1 METVTPTT
9 THTKSLKRKLAE
21 KLLAIAFLLF
31 LLLLVFTFV
40 GENDGENT
48 FLSSFQKEHAKRHRE
63 RQQSINLAHHEDEE
77 KTFHDILSG
86 DEENERETFIRAHDE
101 AVKVHS
107 DDDDEND
114 DSLEAEAEDGG
125 SRTNN
130 NNDENRFSSSKHPDL
145 SQTIYEKLQRYEH
158 SASAALVLKQQLA
171 SGKKCRESECAKI
184 GKGGVPLKAINR
196 GNPFGSLAPLCFQE
210 SVLDAKA
217 TEFGLSWD
225 KKSTKDDWFVH
236 RKTASEDSKFKME
249 LLPESAKSVTKIM
262 NRASSTS
269 SSGSSSS
276 SSTSSSSSSS
286 SSSSFKTCA
295 LVGNS
300 AILSSGPAA
309 GKFIDAHD
317 VVFRL
322 NQAPTKKYEDRV
334 GKKTTVR
341 ILNKSWVLGYGGTL
355 RLEHGNVKDS
365 DLPNEDGVLFLASR
379 GNFQAITK
387 LMNKFRSSSA
397 DGDENIKVLRMNFKL
412 YDVISAQLKRFRSCL
427 ASKKQTFTGGST
439 PSSGLMAS
447 LLLAGRCDEVN
458 LYGFGP
464 GTIRGKYQYY
474 TLAGSERAHGESV
487 HAFGLEFAFLKALDK
502 IGLVKVC
509 RPPMDDERC
518 RRGFA

>member
-63 RQQSINLAHHEDEE
+63 RQRAINLAHHEDEE

-114 DSLEAEAEDGG
+114 DSFEAEAEDGG

-225 KKSTKDDWFVH
+225 KKTTKDDWFVH

-276 SSTSSSSSSS
+276 SSS
-286 SSSSFKTCA
+286 
-295 LVGNS
+295 
-300 AILSSGPAA
+300 PPPPPPRRRR
-309 GKFIDAHD
+309 H
-317 VVFRL
+317 
-322 NQAPTKKYEDRV
+322 
-334 GKKTTVR
+334 
-341 ILNKSWVLGYGGTL
+341 
-355 RLEHGNVKDS
+355 
-365 DLPNEDGVLFLASR
+365 
-379 GNFQAITK
+379 
-387 LMNKFRSSSA
+387 
-397 DGDENIKVLRMNFKL
+397 
-412 YDVISAQLKRFRSCL
+412 LKRAL
-427 ASKKQTFTGGST
+427 WLG
-439 PSSGLMAS
+439 
-447 LLLAGRCDEVN
+447 
-458 LYGFGP
+458 
-464 GTIRGKYQYY
+464 IR
-474 TLAGSERAHGESV
+474 R
-487 HAFGLEFAFLKALDK
+487 F
-502 IGLVKVC
+502 
-509 RPPMDDERC
+509 
-518 RRGFA
+518 

>member
-1 METVTPTT
+1 MADVV
-9 THTKSLKRKLAE
+9 HHAGGKSSKRKLAE
-21 KLLAIAFLLF
+21 RLLAFAFLLF
-31 LLLLVFTFV
+31 SVLLACA
-40 GENDGENT
+40 
-48 FLSSFQKEHAKRHRE
+48 FLFPEATIPSSFSEAHKRKRE
-63 RQQSINLAHHEDEE
+63 ERLLASAHHEDDER
-77 KTFHDILSG
+77 TFHDIL
-86 DEENERETFIRAHDE
+86 DDREKERETFMQSHDE
-101 AVKVHS
+101 AVKVHDNHFL
-107 DDDDEND
+107 DDDDVHAEGGGEEGGKDAPSND
-114 DSLEAEAEDGG
+114 GVETTD
-125 SRTNN
+125 
-130 NNDENRFSSSKHPDL
+130 RFSNSKHPDL
-145 SQTIYEKLQRYEH
+145 SRSIYEKLRRYDH

-171 SGKKCRESECAKI
+171 TGKKCRESECAKI
-184 GKGGVPLKAINR
+184 GKGGVPLKAINK
-196 GNPFGSLAPLCFQE
+196 GNPFTSLSPLCFQE
-210 SVLDAKA
+210 SLLDAKA

-236 RKTASEDSKFKME
+236 QKSDSEDSKFEME
-249 LLPESAKSVTKIM
+249 LLPENAKSVMKIM
-262 NRASSTS
+262 NRESRR
-269 SSGSSSS
+269 GSSSS
-276 SSTSSSSSSS
+276 SSSDT
-286 SSSSFKTCA
+286 SFKTCA

-300 AILSSGPAA
+300 AILSSGPPA

-355 RLEHGNVKDS
+355 RLEHGNVKES

-387 LMNKFRSSSA
+387 LMNKFRFSSA
-397 DGDENIKVLRMNFKL
+397 GGVENVKVLRMNFKL

-427 ASKKQTFTGGST
+427 ASKEQTFTGGST
-439 PSSGLMAS
+439 PSSGLMTS

-487 HAFGLEFAFLKALDK
+487 HAFGLEFAFLKAVDK
-502 IGLVKVC
+502 IGLVRVC

-518 RRGFA
+518 RRGL

>member
-1 METVTPTT
+1 MVDVV
-9 THTKSLKRKLAE
+9 HHAVGVGGKSSKRKLAE
-21 KLLAIAFLLF
+21 RLLAFAFLLF
-31 LLLLVFTFV
+31 SVLLACA
-40 GENDGENT
+40 
-48 FLSSFQKEHAKRHRE
+48 FLFPEATIPSSFSEAHKRKRE
-63 RQQSINLAHHEDEE
+63 ERLLASAHHEDDER
-77 KTFHDILSG
+77 TFHDIL
-86 DEENERETFIRAHDE
+86 DADREKERETFMQSHDE
-101 AVKVHS
+101 AVKVHDNHFL
-107 DDDDEND
+107 DDDDDVHNAEGGGGEEGGKDDDAPSSD
-114 DSLEAEAEDGG
+114 DSTTD
-125 SRTNN
+125 
-130 NNDENRFSSSKHPDL
+130 RFSKSKHPDL
-145 SQTIYEKLQRYEH
+145 SRSIYEKLLRYDH

-171 SGKKCRESECAKI
+171 TGKKCRESECAKI
-184 GKGGVPLKAINR
+184 GKGGVPLKAINK
-196 GNPFGSLAPLCFQE
+196 GNPFTSLSPLCFQE

-236 RKTASEDSKFKME
+236 QKSASEDSKFEME
-249 LLPESAKSVTKIM
+249 LLPENAKSVMKIM
-262 NRASSTS
+262 NRESRR
-269 SSGSSSS
+269 GSSSS
-276 SSTSSSSSSS
+276 SSSGT
-286 SSSSFKTCA
+286 SFKTCA

-300 AILSSGPAA
+300 AILSSGPPA

-355 RLEHGNVKDS
+355 RLEHGNVKES

-387 LMNKFRSSSA
+387 LMNKFRFSSA
-397 DGDENIKVLRMNFKL
+397 GGVETVKVLRMNFKL

-427 ASKKQTFTGGST
+427 ASKEQTFTGGST

-487 HAFGLEFAFLKALDK
+487 HAFGLEFAFLKAVDK

-518 RRGFA
+518 RRGL

>member
-1 METVTPTT
+1 M
-9 THTKSLKRKLAE
+9 
-21 KLLAIAFLLF
+21 
-31 LLLLVFTFV
+31 
-40 GENDGENT
+40 
-48 FLSSFQKEHAKRHRE
+48 
-63 RQQSINLAHHEDEE
+63 
-77 KTFHDILSG
+77 
-86 DEENERETFIRAHDE
+86 
-101 AVKVHS
+101 
-107 DDDDEND
+107 
-114 DSLEAEAEDGG
+114 
-125 SRTNN
+125 
-130 NNDENRFSSSKHPDL
+130 
-145 SQTIYEKLQRYEH
+145 
-158 SASAALVLKQQLA
+158 
-171 SGKKCRESECAKI
+171 
-184 GKGGVPLKAINR
+184 
-196 GNPFGSLAPLCFQE
+196 
-210 SVLDAKA
+210 LDAKA

-276 SSTSSSSSSS
+276 SSTFSSSS

>member
-1 METVTPTT
+1 MADVV
-9 THTKSLKRKLAE
+9 HHAGGKSSKRKLAE
-21 KLLAIAFLLF
+21 RLLAFAFLLF
-31 LLLLVFTFV
+31 SVLLACA
-40 GENDGENT
+40 
-48 FLSSFQKEHAKRHRE
+48 FLFPEATIPSSFSEAHKRKRE
-63 RQQSINLAHHEDEE
+63 ERLLASAHHEDDER
-77 KTFHDILSG
+77 TFHDIL
-86 DEENERETFIRAHDE
+86 DDREKERETFMQSHDE
-101 AVKVHS
+101 AVKVHNNHFL
-107 DDDDEND
+107 DDDVHAEGGGEEGGKDAPSND
-114 DSLEAEAEDGG
+114 GVETTD
-125 SRTNN
+125 
-130 NNDENRFSSSKHPDL
+130 RFSNSKHPDL
-145 SQTIYEKLQRYEH
+145 SRSIYEKLLRYDH

-171 SGKKCRESECAKI
+171 TGKKCRESECAKI
-184 GKGGVPLKAINR
+184 GKGGVPLKAINK
-196 GNPFGSLAPLCFQE
+196 GNPFTSLSPLCFQE
-210 SVLDAKA
+210 SLLDAKA

-236 RKTASEDSKFKME
+236 QKSDSEDSKFEME
-249 LLPESAKSVTKIM
+249 LLPENAKSVMKIM
-262 NRASSTS
+262 NRESRR
-269 SSGSSSS
+269 GSSSS
-276 SSTSSSSSSS
+276 SSSGT
-286 SSSSFKTCA
+286 SFKTCA

-300 AILSSGPAA
+300 AILSSGPPA

-355 RLEHGNVKDS
+355 RLEHGNVKES

-387 LMNKFRSSSA
+387 LMNKFRFSSA
-397 DGDENIKVLRMNFKL
+397 GGVENVKVLRMNFKL

-427 ASKKQTFTGGST
+427 ASKEQTFTGGST

-487 HAFGLEFAFLKALDK
+487 HAFGLEFAFLKAVDK

-509 RPPMDDERC
+509 RPPMDNERC
-518 RRGFA
+518 RRGL

>member
-1 METVTPTT
+1 MESRATLSSTSTT
-9 THTKSLKRKLAE
+9 TKSPKRKLAE
-21 KLLAIAFLLF
+21 RLLSLSFILFSLLLACAFLF
-31 LLLLVFTFV
+31 PEDVIPASFKNEQHKRKKQMEKEQRLVA
-40 GENDGENT
+40 
-48 FLSSFQKEHAKRHRE
+48 S
-63 RQQSINLAHHEDEE
+63 AHHEDDER
-77 KTFHDILSG
+77 TFHDILN
-86 DEENERETFIRAHDE
+86 DHEKERETFMQSHDE

-107 DDDDEND
+107 EDDEEEEVEEMISAGAAKKSGGD
-114 DSLEAEAEDGG
+114 EEAD
-125 SRTNN
+125 
-130 NNDENRFSSSKHPDL
+130 RFSNSKHPDL
-145 SQTIYEKLQRYEH
+145 SRVVREKLQRYDH

-171 SGKKCRESECAKI
+171 TGKKCRESECAKI
-184 GKGGVPLKAINR
+184 GKGGVPAKAINK
-196 GNPFGSLAPLCFQE
+196 GNPFSSLGPLCFQE
-210 SVLDAKA
+210 SLLDAKA

-236 RKTASEDSKFKME
+236 QKTASEDSKFKME
-249 LLPESAKSVTKIM
+249 LLPESAKGVTKIM
-262 NRASSTS
+262 NRGSSTS
-269 SSGSSSS
+269 SSGRD
-276 SSTSSSSSSS
+276 SSTSAT
-286 SSSSFKTCA
+286 SFKTCA

-355 RLEHGNVKDS
+355 RLEHGNVKES

-397 DGDENIKVLRMNFKL
+397 NGDENIKVLRMNFKL

-427 ASKKQTFTGGST
+427 ASKKQTFTGGTT

-487 HAFGLEFAFLKALDK
+487 HAFGLEFAFLKAMDK

-518 RRGFA
+518 RRGL

>member
-1 METVTPTT
+1 MAAVV
-9 THTKSLKRKLAE
+9 HHAGGKSSKRKLAE
-21 KLLAIAFLLF
+21 RLLAFAFLLF
-31 LLLLVFTFV
+31 SVLLACA
-40 GENDGENT
+40 
-48 FLSSFQKEHAKRHRE
+48 FLFPEATIPSSFSEAHKRKRE
-63 RQQSINLAHHEDEE
+63 ERLLASAHHEDDER
-77 KTFHDILSG
+77 TFHDIL
-86 DEENERETFIRAHDE
+86 DDREKERETFMQSHDE
-101 AVKVHS
+101 AVKVHDNHFL
-107 DDDDEND
+107 DDDDVH
-114 DSLEAEAEDGG
+114 AEGGGEEGGKDAPSNDGG
-125 SRTNN
+125 ETT
-130 NNDENRFSSSKHPDL
+130 DRFSKSKHPDL
-145 SQTIYEKLQRYEH
+145 SRSIYEKLLRYDH

-171 SGKKCRESECAKI
+171 TGKKCRESECAKI
-184 GKGGVPLKAINR
+184 GKGGVPLKAINK
-196 GNPFGSLAPLCFQE
+196 GNPFTSLSPLCFQE
-210 SVLDAKA
+210 SLLDAKA

-236 RKTASEDSKFKME
+236 QKSASEDSKFEME
-249 LLPESAKSVTKIM
+249 LLPENAKSVMKIM
-262 NRASSTS
+262 NRESRR
-269 SSGSSSS
+269 GSSSS
-276 SSTSSSSSSS
+276 SSSGT
-286 SSSSFKTCA
+286 SFKTCA

-300 AILSSGPAA
+300 AILSSGPPA

-355 RLEHGNVKDS
+355 RLEHGNVKES

-387 LMNKFRSSSA
+387 LMNKFRFSSA
-397 DGDENIKVLRMNFKL
+397 GGVENVKVLRMNFKL

-427 ASKKQTFTGGST
+427 ASKEQTFTGGST

-487 HAFGLEFAFLKALDK
+487 HAFGLEFAFLIAVD
-502 IGLVKVC
+502 
-509 RPPMDDERC
+509 
-518 RRGFA
+518 